1 MGDARVS
8 VGRIGACDASRHEL
22 SFDRW
27 TFDAHVL
34 RMTYHLYIMDRAY
47 SSWSLR
53 GHLLLDAFDLPF
65 TVTHAEW
72 PSPEFDALKAEI
84 APGRTVPALKIGDD
98 LAWDS
103 LAMAE
108 TLSEAHPELP
118 YWPINSAARAA
129 ARSLAAEM
137 HSGFSALRSD
147 CPMNLRRRYDG
158 FLPSEAVLADVAR
171 VEELW
176 GWARSRFDGDGP
188 FLFGEYG
195 AVDAFFTP
203 LASRLDTY
211 GLPQSDMAA
220 AYVDAVHRVPAFR
233 RWRAMAHAA
242 LRLNPAYEFDM
253 PQRGGFGP
261 GAAPL
266 QAAAADGPSLNDAC
280 PYSGKPVDAGSI
292 AEIDG
297 LKIGY
302 CNPFCRDKS
311 VADAEAWP
319 KTVDLMTS
327 LRA

>member
-1 MGDARVS
+1 
-8 VGRIGACDASRHEL
+8 
-22 SFDRW
+22 
-27 TFDAHVL
+27 
-34 RMTYHLYIMDRAY
+34 MDRAY

-65 TVTHAEW
+65 AVTHAEW

-84 APGRTVPALKIGDD
+84 APGRTVPALKIGGDD
-98 LAWDS
+98 GDLVWDS

-108 TLSEAHPELP
+108 TLAELHPDLP
-118 YWPINSAARAA
+118 YWPKDSAARAG

-158 FLPSEAVLADVAR
+158 FQPSEAVLADVAR

-176 GWARSRFDGDGP
+176 GWAKSRFGDSGP

-220 AYVDAVHRVPAFR
+220 AYVEALHRVPAFR
-233 RWRAMAHAA
+233 RWRAMAHAVP
-242 LRLNPAYEFDM
+242 RENPAYEFDM
-253 PQRGGFGP
+253 PRREGFGP

-266 QAAAADGPSLNDAC
+266 RAAVSDGPSLNDAC
-280 PYSGKPVDAGSI
+280 PYSGKPVDASSI

-297 LKIGY
+297 LKVGY
-302 CNPFCRDKS
+302 CNTFCRDKS

-319 KTVDLMTS
+319 KTVDLLAR
-327 LRA
+327 LRG

>member
-1 MGDARVS
+1 
-8 VGRIGACDASRHEL
+8 
-22 SFDRW
+22 
-27 TFDAHVL
+27 
-34 RMTYHLYIMDRAY
+34 MTYHLYIMDRAY

-72 PSPEFDALKAEI
+72 PSPEFDALKADI
-84 APGRTVPALKIGDD
+84 APGRTVPALRVGDD

-103 LAMAE
+103 LAIAE
-108 TLSEAHPELP
+108 TLAERHPDLP
-118 YWPINSAARAA
+118 YWPKDSAARAA

-137 HSGFSALRSD
+137 HSGFSALRSE
-147 CPMNLRRRYDG
+147 CPMNLRRQYSG
-158 FLPSEAVLADVAR
+158 FETSDAVLADLAR

-176 GWARSRFDGDGP
+176 GWAQSRYGADGP
-188 FLFGEYG
+188 FLFGAYG

-211 GLPQSDMAA
+211 GLPQSEMAA

-233 RWRAMAHAA
+233 RWRAMAYAA
-242 LRLNPAYEFDM
+242 PRENPVYEFDY
-253 PQRGGFGP
+253 PRRDEFGP

-266 QAAAADGPSLNDAC
+266 PARAAEGPSLNDAC
-280 PYSGKPVDAGSI
+280 PYSGKPVVADAI

-302 CNPFCRDKS
+302 CNTFCRDKT

-319 KTVDLMTS
+319 KTAALMKA
-327 LRA
+327 LRG